1 MSDDQPN
8 TEKSSTEKPSTEKS
22 SAETPSTEKPTKPAR
37 SPEEQAEMTA
47 ALERWS
53 ASLAQELGIADLEV
67 DLDAVLALAGVA
79 AHAVLRPAAPL
90 TTYLVGYAAGR
101 AAALDEVSGEQ
112 ATARAAEVAV
122 ALARSVE
129 R

>member
-8 TEKSSTEKPSTEKS
+8 TDRPSTDQ
-22 SAETPSTEKPTKPAR
+22 PSTEKPAKPAR
-37 SPEEQAEMTA
+37 SPEEQAQMTET
-47 ALERWS
+47 LERWS
-53 ASLAQELGIADLEV
+53 ASLARELDIADLEV
-67 DLDAVLALAGVA
+67 DIDAVLALAGVA

-101 AAALDEVSGEQ
+101 AAALGEVSGEEASAQ
-112 ATARAAEVAV
+112 AAEIAR
-122 ALARSVE
+122 ALARSLE

>member
-8 TEKSSTEKPSTEKS
+8 D
-22 SAETPSTEKPTKPAR
+22 TPQTGTQAKPAR
-37 SPEEQAEMTA
+37 SPEEEAELTE

-53 ASLAQELGIADLEV
+53 ASLAHELGIVDLEIDV
-67 DLDAVLALAGVA
+67 DAVLALAGVA
-79 AHAVLRPAAPL
+79 AHAVRRPAAPL

-101 AAALDEVSGEQ
+101 AAALGESSGEQ
-112 ATARAAEVAV
+112 ATARAAEIAA
-122 ALARSVE
+122 ALARTLE